1 MNEIEIT
8 ESQTRN
14 TEQHFKISQQL
25 RDKGI
30 RIAIDDFGTGY
41 SSLSVLKKLA
51 VDTLKVDREF
61 IRELPDEPS
70 STLMVSTIV
79 NMSMAL
85 GYEVV
90 AEGVETPE

>member
-79 NMSMAL
+79 NMSMVL

>member
-1 MNEIEIT
+1 LNEIEIT

>member
-41 SSLSVLKKLA
+41 SSHSVLKKLA